1 MCARPPAALALLQ
14 LPCLRLAF
22 GSPEACKLVLRRPP
36 FNLAK
41 KHIKPFATPSLRPAL
56 VCWPAAAGL
65 APSHPVPNPPNRE
78 PAARPTE
85 PPMLPPKPVLIALSP
100 PHRDEPCRAPTG
112 SAGRPASGRTSA
124 RVVAP
129 PDRPLLRPARRRQLL
144 RTSTDV
150 FRLCRAHSTESG
162 FYAPGPAKPPPQP
175 LLGDPAAAAL
185 WTTGCSA
192 LHAET
197 ALGAAWGR
205 GVGKTQLLPAA
216 MAPQRSRRGVRHQR
230 RRWSMSQGICKA
242 ERGEMRS
249 RERDWESEFEEG
261 MRGRG

>member
-85 PPMLPPKPVLIALSP
+85 PPMLPPKPAPMAPSR
-100 PHRDEPCRAPTG
+100 PHRDEPCRNLIG
-112 SAGRPASGRTSA
+112 SAGRPANGRTSA
-124 RVVAP
+124 RVVATP
-129 PDRPLLRPARRRQLL
+129 GRPLLRPARRRQLL

-150 FRLCRAHSTESG
+150 FRRLSDPCAERIRRNLASMHRGRLSRRRSRRMGTRRRRRCG
-162 FYAPGPAKPPPQP
+162 R
-175 LLGDPAAAAL
+175 PAAARSTPRRPWAPR
-185 WTTGCSA
+185 GAGASVRRSCSPPPWRRSA
-192 LHAET
+192 V
-197 ALGAAWGR
+197 GAASGISGGAGACPKESAKRKGGR
-205 GVGKTQLLPAA
+205 
-216 MAPQRSRRGVRHQR
+216 
-230 RRWSMSQGICKA
+230 
-242 ERGEMRS
+242 
-249 RERDWESEFEEG
+249 
-261 MRGRG
+261 